1 LSADHPFA
9 ATLDQMRR
17 PLEQGGGF
25 ARLSDQQKWEWHADT
40 YAFRRVC
47 LSAAQTDATPCDPDR
62 RWFNEHLVGIA
73 ERFYRAKHAELSRQC
88 KADTDARNAIRF
100 ADAERW
106 RNSKEGKDFL
116 GQPVYRRYRDS
127 DISDLHADLGLSAQ
141 EYNPSPEQMAEGR
154 RQLGLEDTGE
164 RRAAE

>member
-1 LSADHPFA
+1 LNAEHPFS
-9 ATLDQMRR
+9 ATLEQMRR
-17 PLEQGGGF
+17 PLDQGGGY
-25 ARLSDQQKWEWHADT
+25 ARLSDQQKWEWHADI

-47 LSAAQTDATPCDPDR
+47 LGAGPDDPTPCDPKR
-62 RWFNEHLVGIA
+62 EKFNEHLVGIA

-100 ADAERW
+100 ADGERW

-127 DISDLHADLGLSAQ
+127 DISDLHADLGLSAR
-141 EYNPSPEQMAEGR
+141 EFSPTLEQMAEGR
-154 RQLGLEDTGE
+154 RQLGLEDTAE